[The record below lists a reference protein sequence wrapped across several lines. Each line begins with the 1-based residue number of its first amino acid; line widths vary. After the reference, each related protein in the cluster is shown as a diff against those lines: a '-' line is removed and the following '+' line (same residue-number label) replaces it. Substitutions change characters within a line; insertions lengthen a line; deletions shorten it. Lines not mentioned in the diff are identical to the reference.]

1 MFVSVIMPISRTML
15 SRLCMWPCSAL
26 VIGLSGISTTKT
38 TRYYWVAVFKTNRQ
52 SFHPP
57 RLNDWP
63 FLLKTLLPN
72 YIHLLS
78 LSSSSKLKY
87 SPMAFVMPQLRIAD
101 YDTRNKFVHT
111 TFLVP
116 VICLYLS
123 FEIVHVYVHN
133 DDDVDVYQ

>member
-1 MFVSVIMPISRTML
+1 MH
-15 SRLCMWPCSAL
+15 
-26 VIGLSGISTTKT
+26 
-38 TRYYWVAVFKTNRQ
+38 VAVFSLGIWAFGYVDNEDNWMLLGSKFFKRNRQ

-63 FLLKTLLPN
+63 FFLKTLLPN

-101 YDTRNKFVHT
+101 YDTRNKFDHT